1 MAIAAIAGLAS
12 VGSAMAAATTFAI
25 GWTAAATAF
34 AIGAGLS
41 MVSRALMPK
50 PDLGQQIGGLSTT
63 VREATAPRQILY
75 GRARLG
81 GNIVFLANSG
91 SDNKYLHLVLALAS
105 HECDELEE
113 VYFNDEKVWS
123 GGSYLSD
130 WATYA
135 RINFYDGTQ
144 TTADSDLASESI
156 YWTSSHKLLGIT
168 YAAIRLAWDQE
179 KWPNGVPNFS
189 FVIRGKKVY
198 NPVTDV
204 TQWSNNPALCIRDYL
219 LDQDYGLAEDASAIN
234 SAYMNDAI
242 ALCDESVALSGG
254 GSHSRYQLDGVINTE
269 NSRKANIEGMLTS
282 MGGRLVFSGGQYF
295 LQGAKYYT
303 PTITIDES
311 VMVGG
316 ISVKTK
322 QSRRSLYNAVKGVFL
337 SEENNYTLSDYP
349 AQISSEYQLDDGDP
363 EYLDMALPFTV
374 NNVRAQRLAKI
385 ALLKSRQQTTIEV
398 PVNMAGLKLKAGDF
412 VNISSAKMGW
422 SAKPFEIIDY
432 AINVSQD
439 GQIIVNLNC
448 IETASAIYD
457 WTSSDQID
465 YLIGGEIDLYDGTVA
480 VAPTGLTLTETS
492 FLGGDGSLL
501 PSILVEWTAS
511 ADAFVESYQ
520 VDYKKSTESVYT
532 TATTAGTQFY
542 IQNPEEGASYNVRV
556 RAINALGVTSTY
568 VSANQSVNGD
578 TTAPGIPSSVSAF
591 GGLREITITWTNPTD
606 VDFSSVEVYENTI
619 DDYGSSTKVAT
630 VSADSFVRTG
640 LGYDVTRFYWV
651 KSVDYSGNK
660 SAQSASVTAT
670 SLQVDS
676 DAFTQDV
683 LDLIDAAGNV
693 KPVSSL
699 PASGADGEIVFLTTT
714 NALYRWDTGTTSW
727 IPAVDAAVSIE
738 NGTIT
743 GDKVVANTITGG
755 LLATAGIITNSAQI
769 DNLVVTGA
777 KIANAAITNA
787 KIGNAEVDTL
797 TLAGQSVTVEEYA
810 ERTTTLNLSFTEQD
824 VLSDTISFPNATT
837 GSGILISAAIRISI
851 VISYSEQ
858 DAYGSATIALRI
870 KRGATTV
877 STVTATLTGTGSQRT
892 HVQAI
897 PIMYLDE
904 PGSGTYTYTITA
916 EVTGSAS
923 TENWRVLAPSSMTL
937 RGAKR

>member
-1 MAIAAIAGLAS
+1 MAIAAVAGLAAS
-12 VGSAMAAATTFAI
+12 VGAVATSAVVFGLTGAYAAMA
-25 GWTAAATAF
+25 AF

-50 PDLGQQIGGLSTT
+50 PDLGQQMGGLSTT

-81 GNIVFLANSG
+81 GNMVFLANSG
-91 SDNKYLHLVLALAS
+91 SDNKYLHLVLTLAS
-105 HECDELEE
+105 HECDGLEE

-123 GGSYLSD
+123 GGSFLSD
-130 WATYA
+130 WGTYA

-144 TTADSDLASESI
+144 TTADSNLASESV
-156 YWTSSHKLLGIT
+156 YWTSNHKLLGIT

-198 NPVTDV
+198 NPVTGI

-242 ALCDESVALSGG
+242 ALCDESVDLSGG

-448 IETASAIYD
+448 IETASSIYD

-465 YLIGGEIDLYDGTVA
+465 YLIGGEIDLYDGTV
-480 VAPTGLTLTETS
+480 VSAPTALSATDTTFIS
-492 FLGGDGSLL
+492 GDGTAL
-501 PSILVEWTAS
+501 PSILVSWTPS
-511 ADAFVESYQ
+511 DDAFVSRYEIE
-520 VDYKKSTESVYT
+520 YKKSTDTEYT
-532 TATTAGTQFY
+532 VGTSSGSRYYINNVEPAAT
-542 IQNPEEGASYNVRV
+542 YNIRV
-556 RAINALGVTSTY
+556 RAFNTLEVASDYVTINKA
-568 VSANQSVNGD
+568 VSGD
-578 TTAPGIPSSVSAF
+578 TTAPGIPQSASISGGIGSITLSWVNPIDKDF
-591 GGLREITITWTNPTD
+591 SNVVVYRSDTSGGTFTAIATVGGGYGVAAEFTNGGL
-606 VDFSSVEVYENTI
+606 
-619 DDYGSSTKVAT
+619 DDSTE
-630 VSADSFVRTG
+630 
-640 LGYDVTRFYWV
+640 YFY
-651 KSVDYSGNK
+651 KLSSVDYSGNESGTTIELSATTDAPAQPPRASKGYVFYTTASASAPATPSASSYNYDTAVLTGLTSGWQKDPVTIDGSDGKYWAASYVVVEDSYGGSQTITFSSPFTSYNFDGLVTFTNLNNELADPNSTEITTIDGGLVKTGTLDVNLVNIAGTSSSGINIK
-660 SAQSASVTAT
+660 SAAT
-670 SLQVDS
+670 GSRMEIKS
-676 DAFTQDV
+676 DK
-683 LDLIDAAGNV
+683 IEIY
-693 KPVSSL
+693 
-699 PASGADGEIVFLTTT
+699 DGSTLRV
-714 NALYRWDTGTTSW
+714 
-727 IPAVDAAVSIE
+727 
-738 NGTIT
+738 
-743 GDKVVANTITGG
+743 
-755 LLATAGIITNSAQI
+755 
-769 DNLVVTGA
+769 
-777 KIANAAITNA
+777 
-787 KIGNAEVDTL
+787 KIGNL
-797 TLAGQSVTVEEYA
+797 T
-810 ERTTTLNLSFTEQD
+810 
-824 VLSDTISFPNATT
+824 
-837 GSGILISAAIRISI
+837 
-851 VISYSEQ
+851 
-858 DAYGSATIALRI
+858 
-870 KRGATTV
+870 
-877 STVTATLTGTGSQRT
+877 
-892 HVQAI
+892 
-897 PIMYLDE
+897 
-904 PGSGTYTYTITA
+904 
-916 EVTGSAS
+916 
-923 TENWRVLAPSSMTL
+923 
-937 RGAKR
+937 